1 VVLKRQKG
9 KEGST
14 FMHMSGRAVCFV
26 SSGKRSFRQEHAA
39 VKDTLLDKS
48 RMTAGL
54 ERETGASHVLE
65 FDIFLME
72 MMG

>member
-1 VVLKRQKG
+1 
-9 KEGST
+9 
-14 FMHMSGRAVCFV
+14 V

-65 FDIFLME
+65 FDIFLMK